1 MSLHIPFSELSST
14 DFPLSSLLFR
24 SDLSPSDVAIIRE
37 VYDNDNSEDIFQME
51 LEKALQVFLKL
62 YPFRK
67 KLFQCNLIIQIGCR
81 TIVIEPTTLGSE
93 TASWINLGSYIK
105 KTSLATGLIS
115 FTIGEKRTQCNL
127 V

>member
-1 MSLHIPFSELSST
+1 MKL
-14 DFPLSSLLFR
+14 FPLRKELL
-24 SDLSPSDVAIIRE
+24 
-37 VYDNDNSEDIFQME
+37 
-51 LEKALQVFLKL
+51 
-62 YPFRK
+62 
-67 KLFQCNLIIQIGCR
+67 QCNFIIQIGCR

-115 FTIGEKRTQCNL
+115 FTIGEKRTQRNL